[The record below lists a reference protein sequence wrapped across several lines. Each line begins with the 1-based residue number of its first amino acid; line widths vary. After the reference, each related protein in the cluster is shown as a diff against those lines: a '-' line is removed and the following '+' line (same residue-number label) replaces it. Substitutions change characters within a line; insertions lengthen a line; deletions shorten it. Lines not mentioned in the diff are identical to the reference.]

1 MTLST
6 PPIQIWSQMR
16 TKSHCTKTHKVAQ
29 YAQQHP
35 TRLGKQLHPQT
46 VGLLFSAMPKHN
58 NNFTYR
64 QLPRCAGKV
73 V

>member
-1 MTLST
+1 MTFSIYAT
-6 PPIQIWSQMR
+6 QICPLVN
-16 TKSHCTKTHKVAQ
+16 TKSHCIKPHKVAK

-46 VGLLFSAMPKHN
+46 VGLLFSALSKYN
-58 NNFTYR
+58 NSSTYR
-64 QLPRCAGKV
+64 QLPQCAGNV

>member
-6 PPIQIWSQMR
+6 HSLQICSKMR
-16 TKSHCTKTHKVAQ
+16 TKSHCIKTHKIAQ

-46 VGLLFSAMPKHN
+46 VGLLFSAMSKHN

-64 QLPRCAGKV
+64 QLPRCAGKAV
-73 V
+73 

>member
-6 PPIQIWSQMR
+6 HSLQICSKMR
-16 TKSHCTKTHKVAQ
+16 TKSHCIKTHKIAQ

-46 VGLLFSAMPKHN
+46 VGLLFSAVPKYN
-58 NNFTYR
+58 NSSTYR
-64 QLPRCAGKV
+64 QLPQCAGNAL
-73 V
+73 

>member
-1 MTLST
+1 MTLS
-6 PPIQIWSQMR
+6 IHSLQICSKMR
-16 TKSHCTKTHKVAQ
+16 TKSHCIKTHKIAQ

-46 VGLLFSAMPKHN
+46 VGLLFSALSKYN
-58 NNFTYR
+58 NSSTYR
-64 QLPRCAGKV
+64 QLPQCAGNV

>member
-1 MTLST
+1 MMLST
-6 PPIQIWSQMR
+6 RPIQIWSQMR
-16 TKSHCTKTHKVAQ
+16 TKSHCTKTYKVAK

-64 QLPRCAGKV
+64 QLPRCAGKAV
-73 V
+73 